1 MNFMHLF
8 PLRICLCGPNLF
20 DNNGIQSYIPYSISP
35 FLSLKEVQVDNEIH
49 EEDREDSYPCHWSMF
64 SCHSYLLEVNDI
76 SKGNFQDS
84 YFYDSSFNKET
95 FSSYNQLLDRENSCE
110 NANDTSSTFITSHIF
125 NSSQVNNHR
134 QFDLFEN
141 WEFPI

>member
-1 MNFMHLF
+1 MDSNYAL
-8 PLRICLCGPNLF
+8 
-20 DNNGIQSYIPYSISP
+20 
-35 FLSLKEVQVDNEIH
+35 LSLKEVQVNKEIH
-49 EEDREDSYPCHWSMF
+49 EEDREDSYPCHQSMY
-64 SCHSYLLEVNDI
+64 SCHSSLLEVNDI

-134 QFDLFEN
+134 
-141 WEFPI
+141 